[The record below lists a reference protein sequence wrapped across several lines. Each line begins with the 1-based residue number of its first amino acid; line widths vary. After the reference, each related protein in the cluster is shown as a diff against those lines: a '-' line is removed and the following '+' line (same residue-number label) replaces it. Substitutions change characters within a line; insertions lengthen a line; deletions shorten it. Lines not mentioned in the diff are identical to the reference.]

1 MNFRNKS
8 GTQQEE
14 IRKIKKIN
22 QRIWLIEITT
32 ESRLKFADYLDV
44 TLNLKDSTFRPYR

>member
-22 QRIWLIEITT
+22 QRIWL
-32 ESRLKFADYLDV
+32 RNNNRK
-44 TLNLKDSTFRPYR
+44 